1 MKAAIYARVSTTN
14 HGQDVTLQTRE
25 LQQFAA
31 ARGWEIAGEYVDAGV
46 SGTKDSRPEL
56 NRLVA
61 DAHKRRFDVV
71 CVWRFDRFA
80 RSVSHLLRALETFKA
95 LGIDFVSF
103 SEQMDTSTP
112 AGKMVFTVLGAVA
125 ELERSLIVERVR
137 AGLRNAR
144 AKGKTLGRPRVAVD
158 ASRIAMLRASGQP
171 WRAIAKTLGVS
182 VGTVHAAVPARSKIP
197 SEIAP
202 RKRLIRRVGKS
213 RGDAFNNQLFVEAE
227 SSHSLSLTHTSG
239 RGVSYKA
246 IMPRRSAPRWIQR
259 RIGRKS
265 IKQRRQ
271 KKSVGTVRTSKDL
284 SI

>member
-1 MKAAIYARVSTTN
+1 MIAAIYARVSTTN

-25 LQQFAA
+25 LRQFAE

-56 NRLVA
+56 NRLIA

-158 ASRIAMLRASGQP
+158 ASRITALRASGQP
-171 WRAIAKTLGVS
+171 WRAIAKELGVS
-182 VGTVHAAVPARSKIP
+182 VGTVHAAVQARSKIP
-197 SEIAP
+197 SEIVP
-202 RKRLIRRVGKS
+202 VN
-213 RGDAFNNQLFVEAE
+213 D
-227 SSHSLSLTHTSG
+227 
-239 RGVSYKA
+239 
-246 IMPRRSAPRWIQR
+246 
-259 RIGRKS
+259 
-265 IKQRRQ
+265 
-271 KKSVGTVRTSKDL
+271 
-284 SI
+284 